1 MISTDIKQKFN
12 SLPVAYQKTIKWVLI
27 ACIVIILYTIIF
39 FILKGVLINKA
50 KNIMVSQGL
59 GSSPQG
65 IKLDVGLNPFNWW
78 TGKVSYLYVF
88 VDTVNVERTV
98 IIHDLEVKTRKVD
111 IKRLNQGDFTGPI
124 SAQIYCKLNEND
136 FLTMLQDRLSQSG
149 AFASGITLSSRLGM
163 IYVNTGY
170 PLNSEYSAE
179 PYLQNNCIYIKVN
192 QGYLS
197 LLPIKVI
204 DFGAATKNRLNVYSF
219 QYVNGAFELKGN
231 VV

>member
-1 MISTDIKQKFN
+1 MISTEIKQKFN

-27 ACIVIILYTIIF
+27 ACMVIILYTVVF

-98 IIHDLEVKTRKVD
+98 IIHDLEVKTR
-111 IKRLNQGDFTGPI
+111 
-124 SAQIYCKLNEND
+124 
-136 FLTMLQDRLSQSG
+136 
-149 AFASGITLSSRLGM
+149 
-163 IYVNTGY
+163 
-170 PLNSEYSAE
+170 
-179 PYLQNNCIYIKVN
+179 
-192 QGYLS
+192 
-197 LLPIKVI
+197 
-204 DFGAATKNRLNVYSF
+204 
-219 QYVNGAFELKGN
+219 
-231 VV
+231 